1 MDKQLIH
8 FKHPLLGDDPLQF
21 QNPVKFITANT
32 LADVKE
38 AIEKIESYTKHGYY
52 AVGYVSYEALG
63 AFYPER
69 KLSAKPNI
77 PYVYF
82 GIYENKETVQMKEYT
97 STKPLDFTP
106 NTSRMRYNE
115 AIKYIHESI
124 DQGLVEQVNY
134 TIRLTTREEKLDTD
148 ALYFQLTESQQAN
161 FTAHLRFDDFEIL
174 SISPELFFAW
184 DQYEIET
191 RPMKG
196 TMKRGKFYEEDLLN
210 KDKLKQSIKDMNENE
225 MIVDLVKD
233 ELKGIT
239 KEGTVEVTN
248 CFHIE
253 TYPTVYQMTSTV
265 KGETV
270 ENTSLLSIFESLFPA
285 ASIAGTPKLKAI
297 ELVDILEDAPRDV
310 YCGAVGIV
318 TPEGHA
324 IFNVPIRTVLLNKN
338 NGELTYG
345 VGGGITTRSSAGAE
359 YDEALT
365 KSAVLNYKLPRFELL
380 ETMKIE
386 DGKIFLL
393 EEHLNRIKQSSYYFN
408 WPFPEKQI
416 RKKLSDLAKKY
427 HQGTYKVRLLLNKNG
442 AITHHIEQLDSRK
455 QVGKVALAAHP
466 INKASIFHYH
476 KTTYRTIYNDL
487 KIASYYDTLLWNEEG
502 YITEFINGN
511 LIYQLD
517 QQYYTPPIH
526 DGLLPGT
533 YRNYLIENGKV
544 IERSLHKKDLI
555 KIEKMWFIN
564 SVRGWVEVAIE
575 F

>member
-38 AIEKIESYTKHGYY
+38 AIEKIESYTKRGYY

-511 LIYQLD
+511 IIYQLN

-564 SVRGWVEVAIE
+564 SVRGWVKVAIK

>member
-38 AIEKIESYTKHGYY
+38 AIEKIESYTKRGYY

-248 CFHIE
+248 RFHIE

-318 TPEGHA
+318 TPEGNA

-345 VGGGITTRSSAGAE
+345 VGGGITIRSSAEAE

-386 DGKIFLL
+386 GGKIFLL

-416 RKKLSDLAKKY
+416 RKELSDLAKKY
-427 HQGTYKVRLLLNKNG
+427 HQGTYKVRLLLNKNE
-442 AITHHIEQLDSRK
+442 AITYHIEQLDSQK
-455 QVGKVALAAHP
+455 NVEKVVLAAQP
-466 INKASIFHYH
+466 INNASIFHYH

>member
-63 AFYPER
+63 AFYPEL

-184 DQYEIET
+184 DQYEIEM

-427 HQGTYKVRLLLNKNG
+427 HQGTYKIRLLLNNKG
-442 AITHHIEQLDSRK
+442 AITYHIEQLDSRK

-564 SVRGWVEVAIE
+564 SVRGWVKVAIK

>member
-38 AIEKIESYTKHGYY
+38 AIEKIESYTKRGYY

-184 DQYEIET
+184 DQYEIEM

-393 EEHLNRIKQSSYYFN
+393 EEHLNRIKQSS
-408 WPFPEKQI
+408 
-416 RKKLSDLAKKY
+416 
-427 HQGTYKVRLLLNKNG
+427 
-442 AITHHIEQLDSRK
+442 
-455 QVGKVALAAHP
+455 
-466 INKASIFHYH
+466 
-476 KTTYRTIYNDL
+476 
-487 KIASYYDTLLWNEEG
+487 
-502 YITEFINGN
+502 
-511 LIYQLD
+511 
-517 QQYYTPPIH
+517 
-526 DGLLPGT
+526 
-533 YRNYLIENGKV
+533 
-544 IERSLHKKDLI
+544 
-555 KIEKMWFIN
+555 
-564 SVRGWVEVAIE
+564 
-575 F
+575 

>member
-38 AIEKIESYTKHGYY
+38 AIEKIESYTKRGYY

-442 AITHHIEQLDSRK
+442 AITYHIEQLDSRK

-564 SVRGWVEVAIE
+564 SVRGWVKVAIK